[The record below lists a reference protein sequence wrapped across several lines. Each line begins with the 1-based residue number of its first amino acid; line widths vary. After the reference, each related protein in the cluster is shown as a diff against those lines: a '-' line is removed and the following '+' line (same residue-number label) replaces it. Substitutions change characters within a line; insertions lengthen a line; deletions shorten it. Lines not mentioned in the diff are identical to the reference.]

1 VTVTRLVLVAALL
14 LPTVAAAQNPPS
26 SMVLTTKYFAFHS
39 DLPNNVNDALVAAAS
54 ARRAKRPDPF
64 ASGSEKACIDGLPSA
79 EREQWERAVVYYTE
93 SKATNFQIVLLRFKL
108 AGLPQRYGMD
118 DTSNLQYLEEIAAV
132 IEAAT
137 PAYVKCLWSTQD
149 GLNRQWIDRVKP
161 LLDRYETSLGEEFPR
176 LLQASWTG
184 LPFRVD
190 VVNTASLAGANAAST
205 DSSMSHIRI
214 SSTNPS
220 NQERAALEV
229 AFHEAAHAL
238 TAPGSPLSTALAS
251 AAKASGGALPQ
262 MDLVHAVHFFITGDA
277 VRRAFARAG
286 EPQYTPYLYALKL
299 FPEQFRDSAA
309 RIWPAFMDGTR
320 TMAQAAEEQVRA
332 LATAAKSN

>member
-1 VTVTRLVLVAALL
+1 MTVTRLALVAALL
-14 LPTVAAAQNPPS
+14 LFPAVASAQNPQS
-26 SMVLTTKYFAFHS
+26 SLVLTTKYFAFHS
-39 DLPNNVNDALVAAAS
+39 DLPNNVNDALVTVAS
-54 ARRAKRPDPF
+54 ARRGKRPEPF
-64 ASGSEKACIDGLPSA
+64 ASGPEKACIDGLPSA
-79 EREQWERAVVYYTE
+79 ERQQWERSVAYYLE

-118 DTSNLQYLEEIAAV
+118 DTSNLQYLDEITAV

-137 PAYVKCLWSTQD
+137 PAYVKCRWSTQD
-149 GLNRQWIDRVKP
+149 ALNRRWIDRVKP

-176 LLQASWTG
+176 LLQMPWTG
-184 LPFRVD
+184 VPFRVD
-190 VVNTASLAGANAAST
+190 VVNTVSLAGANAAST

-214 SSTNPS
+214 SSTNSS

-238 TAPGSPLSTALAS
+238 TAPGSPLSAALAS
-251 AAKASGGALPQ
+251 AAKASGATLPQ
-262 MDLVHAVHFFITGDA
+262 MDLVHAVHFFITGEA

-309 RIWPAFMDGTR
+309 RIWPEYMDGTR

-332 LATAAKSN
+332 LPTPAKE